1 MKIRSDFVTNSSS
14 SSFVAYGILS
24 KELVSFLKEVVGDY
38 SAACPWQPAEMTWD
52 WDTVNI
58 TTEMYDAAESECFL
72 ADREDGKRHLSRHEK
87 DKRAASKADVLMKA
101 IQRCVDEVRITEEQK
116 KQIQQLV
123 EQAVAEGRVV
133 CNTYADET
141 DGWVLFNFSR
151 DDFLN
156 ASCIKKD
163 RNGRVVG
170 FDDRG
175 GEPRTW
181 RFTCTSV
188 TGGLFRWCH
197 NTEEIV
203 VEGGSVEA
211 EAFAGCDSLKR
222 LDMSAM
228 KEHDAV
234 ASMCEDCVS
243 LETVRLPIY
252 VGRIEECAF
261 AGCERLRDIQIPSSV
276 FYIHPTAFE
285 GCDAL
290 PEETRRVIASL
301 TSEKSLDEC
310 EAETLH
316 YIQTHGMANFGV
328 EDGYY
333 RSRLGRMKR
342 LLETW
347 WAVYGPELDWP
358 EILLGDA
365 TYGVYAEK
373 GVEIVP
379 PRPQWKMLTTI
390 GKKMRYM
397 IVDTENISNIMMFE
411 KKYILNQTAG
421 ASQNTRLDKVI
432 DLKKQ
437 GSGIQILT
445 KAHFE
450 KLVAADAFA
459 ETDPKAPALQKPK
472 VGKVEQRR
480 EAFEQN
486 DDYQAAMPGLQS
498 ATPDRSLYPNY
509 AAKSSSPFSGFSGV
523 TVVHNPAGT
532 DYQLIKVGADKE
544 EKDWPQYVR
553 RVYELVSHDYTL
565 ADTARGMIR
574 LFRVDKEVFS
584 MGHDR
589 ECELRAGYM
598 HRAYMMSALRSF
610 AWTLAAYCEAEGKTP
625 ETVDLAMLCRITEYI
640 KERQWLNYDGN
651 SYCKGLCGGSDL
663 HTFYL
668 PDAVT
673 QADRKKFL
681 PTPEEV
687 ARDNE
692 IKKKF
697 PNYNPIYGEVH
708 SLEALR
714 EDLTYLYP
722 AIKTLYEH
730 LAEER
735 DTTCELVGAE
745 ADVVYAWIA
754 LAVAAENPFFTED
767 GPMRCFFTWP
777 GESDNA
783 ASHTTEKKETMPKK
797 TASPRK
803 VSEKPVGVEEKAKEK
818 TAETDDA
825 PTESPE
831 QKRAAAA
838 LAATALR
845 ETLAQEARQLR
856 EQMEALYEQKRQE
869 IKAAEAAAAEQ
880 KRREEAEAAERR
892 RQEAEREA
900 ERKRQQAAAEAER
913 KRREE
918 EELAA
923 QKRREAAARELELAR
938 RKTQLQAQRDALR
951 KERDAI
957 KGLFAKA
964 RKAKLEP
971 QIAEIEAELASLEE
985 ELNTLRAMDS

>member
-24 KELVSFLKEVVGDY
+24 KELVDFLKEVVGDY
-38 SAACPWQPAEMTWD
+38 SAACPWQPAEMTWE

-156 ASCIKKD
+156 AGCIKKD
-163 RNGRVVG
+163 RNGKVVG

-203 VEGGSVEA
+203 VEGGSVEP

-234 ASMCEDCVS
+234 ASMCEGCTA
-243 LETVRLPIY
+243 LESVRLPIY
-252 VGRIEECAF
+252 AGRIEECAF
-261 AGCERLRDIQIPSSV
+261 AGCEKLRDIQIPSSV

-285 GCDAL
+285 GCRSL

-301 TSEKSLDEC
+301 TREKSLDEC

-358 EILLGDA
+358 EMLPSEA
-365 TYGVYAEK
+365 TYSVYAEK
-373 GVEIVP
+373 DIQIDP
-379 PRPQWKMLTTI
+379 PNPQWQMQKTI

-397 IVDTENISNIMMFE
+397 IVDTENIPEFMIFE
-411 KKYILNQTAG
+411 KNYVFPRAEG
-421 ASQNTRLDKVI
+421 ALRRTRLDKAVE
-432 DLKKQ
+432 LKKQ

-445 KAHFE
+445 RAHFE
-450 KLVAADAFA
+450 KLVAESAFV
-459 ETDPKAPALQKPK
+459 ELDPKALASQRPK
-472 VGKVEQRR
+472 ARKEEQRR
-480 EAFEQN
+480 EEDPALVEQQEKLRQQKATLEDERN
-486 DDYQAAMPGLQS
+486 KRIERFNREIDQAIAAAMAVGRAVGDDANMKLWMDIYGGFVDQVSSIEFNGKLFVFTGFDERNLKLIDAVLERGGQKRKSVSGRTDYLVINPMGASDGKIEDAIAQK
-498 ATPDRSLYPNY
+498 
-509 AAKSSSPFSGFSGV
+509 AKGSGIQVV
-523 TVVHNPAGT
+523 TVDMLRAALEGKDIPVVYKPMRQPDVKN
-532 DYQLIKVGADKE
+532 E
-544 EKDWPQYVR
+544 EKPVVGD
-553 RVYELVSHDYTL
+553 S
-565 ADTARGMIR
+565 
-574 LFRVDKEVFS
+574 
-584 MGHDR
+584 
-589 ECELRAGYM
+589 
-598 HRAYMMSALRSF
+598 
-610 AWTLAAYCEAEGKTP
+610 
-625 ETVDLAMLCRITEYI
+625 
-640 KERQWLNYDGN
+640 
-651 SYCKGLCGGSDL
+651 
-663 HTFYL
+663 
-668 PDAVT
+668 VT
-673 QADRKKFL
+673 QAA
-681 PTPEEV
+681 PAEV
-687 ARDNE
+687 
-692 IKKKF
+692 
-697 PNYNPIYGEVH
+697 
-708 SLEALR
+708 
-714 EDLTYLYP
+714 EDEQYVE
-722 AIKTLYEH
+722 K
-730 LAEER
+730 
-735 DTTCELVGAE
+735 
-745 ADVVYAWIA
+745 
-754 LAVAAENPFFTED
+754 
-767 GPMRCFFTWP
+767 
-777 GESDNA
+777 SDQ
-783 ASHTTEKKETMPKK
+783 
-797 TASPRK
+797 
-803 VSEKPVGVEEKAKEK
+803 
-818 TAETDDA
+818 

-831 QKRAAAA
+831 EKRAEAAE
-838 LAATALR
+838 AAKALR
-845 ETLAQEARQLR
+845 EALAQEAQQLR
-856 EQMEALYEQKRQE
+856 EQMEALYEQKQQA
-869 IKAAEAAAAEQ
+869 IKVAEEARKREAEEAERRRREAEALAEQ
-880 KRREEAEAAERR
+880 KRRGEAAAAERR
-892 RQEAEREA
+892 RQAAAREA
-900 ERKRQQAAAEAER
+900 EER
-913 KRREE
+913 KRREA

-923 QKRREAAARELELAR
+923 RKRREAAAREQELER
-938 RKTQLQAQRDALR
+938 EKSQLHAQREALQ

-971 QIAEIEAELASLEE
+971 QIAEIETKLAQMEE
-985 ELNTLRAMDS
+985 ELKTLRAMKR